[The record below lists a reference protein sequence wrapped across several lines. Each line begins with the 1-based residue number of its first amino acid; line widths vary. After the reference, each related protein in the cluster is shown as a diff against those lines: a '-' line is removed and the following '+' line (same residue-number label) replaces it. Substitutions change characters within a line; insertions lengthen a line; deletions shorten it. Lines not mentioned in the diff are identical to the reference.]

1 MSFTC
6 PVTDQR
12 FVLDH
17 VVRIGELTNDA
28 DLVDAVLEG
37 AAALAEGEFAP
48 LNKSGDEQKARWND
62 GDVTMPPG
70 FKQAWQAFVQ
80 GGWMG
85 LSAPESAGGQG
96 LPLSLSAALM
106 EDLNGANLA
115 FALCPMLSFGAI
127 EAIERHGSDEL
138 RRDYLPKIAS
148 GEWPATMNLTEP
160 QAAATWGPSR
170 LVPNRTATAA
180 GV

>member
-70 FKQAWQAFVQ
+70 FKQA
-80 GGWMG
+80 
-85 LSAPESAGGQG
+85 
-96 LPLSLSAALM
+96 
-106 EDLNGANLA
+106 
-115 FALCPMLSFGAI
+115 
-127 EAIERHGSDEL
+127 
-138 RRDYLPKIAS
+138 
-148 GEWPATMNLTEP
+148 
-160 QAAATWGPSR
+160 
-170 LVPNRTATAA
+170 
-180 GV
+180 